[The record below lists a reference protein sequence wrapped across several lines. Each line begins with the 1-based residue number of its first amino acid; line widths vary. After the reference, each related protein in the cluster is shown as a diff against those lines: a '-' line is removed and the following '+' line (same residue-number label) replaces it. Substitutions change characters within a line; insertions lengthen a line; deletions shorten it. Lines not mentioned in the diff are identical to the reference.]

1 MRKAGR
7 IVSALVAFVWVAA
20 AVGHGQ
26 TVLTHHMRPATQ
38 NGGARFVSHLPATQT
53 LRMVITLPL
62 RNQDELE
69 NFLQEVYD
77 PNSPAYRQFLT
88 VDEFTAEYGP
98 TQDDYDTVVGFAKA
112 SGLAVVG
119 TSRNR
124 LNVDVE
130 GTVESVEKAFHLTL
144 GVYQHPTENRTFYAP
159 DREPT
164 VDLPI
169 SLWHISGLDN
179 YSLPHPAGLQQ
190 NLRLPR
196 PAPPPAPARQ
206 RLSWAAT
213 CGRPTTAERR

>member
-1 MRKAGR
+1 MRKASR
-7 IVSALVAFVWVAA
+7 IVSALVAFMWVAA
-20 AVGHGQ
+20 AVGHAQ
-26 TVLTHHMRPATQ
+26 TLLTQHVRPATQ
-38 NGGARFVSHLPATQT
+38 NGSARFVSHLPATQT
-53 LRMVITLPL
+53 LRLVIALPL

-98 TQDDYDTVVGFAKA
+98 TPDDYDTVVGFAQA

-144 GVYQHPTENRTFYAP
+144 GVYQHPTENRSFYAP

-169 SLWHISGLDN
+169 SGSGT
-179 YSLPHPAGLQQ
+179 SPGWITTRSRTPPGCIKTC
-190 NLRLPR
+190 LPR
-196 PAPPPAPARQ
+196 PAPPAARGRQ

-213 CGRPTTAERR
+213 